1 MEKATTPLLLA
12 SLFFLQM
19 HAKIEGKLKRLLR
32 DLVFGQRGKVALF
45 LTLLMINI
53 LCHSPEREQWKFGV
67 VEKGMMK
74 MKKKLLWLRKKK
86 ENDLCKEILA

>member
-32 DLVFGQRGKVALF
+32 GLVFEQREKV
-45 LTLLMINI
+45 TLPMINI
-53 LCHSPEREQWKFGV
+53 QCHSAEREQWKFGV
-67 VEKGMMK
+67 VEKGMME
-74 MKKKLLWLRKKK
+74 MKKKLLWSRKKK
-86 ENDLCKEILA
+86 ENVLCKEILA